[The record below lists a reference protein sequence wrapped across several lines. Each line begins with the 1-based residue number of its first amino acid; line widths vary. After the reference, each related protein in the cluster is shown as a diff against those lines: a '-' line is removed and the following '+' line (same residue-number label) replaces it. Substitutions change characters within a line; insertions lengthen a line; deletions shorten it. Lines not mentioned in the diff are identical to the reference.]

1 MARADTVTLLALD
14 RYAQIMGIN
23 PAHFNQGARTD
34 LMPIK
39 GSCSDVWFQYAWQT
53 PDRISRED
61 IAYAIEEAEY
71 EIAEAC
77 GFWPAPKW
85 IDDEMHQYPRHHRR
99 TVVGAGRNV
108 RSFKKGFRAKW
119 GKFIQ
124 AGQRQVDII
133 GDSVAPVY
141 STEDGDLL
149 NETATVTVAAGDLID
164 PCEIKVYFEDMAGDA
179 AWEIRPARTAV
190 LSGANFVLTFWA
202 WQFILPATWE
212 ALTTED
218 TPLAVDFTD
227 AANLVTNVDVYR
239 EYTDFT
245 ERSAQFYWENED
257 NFIGE
262 TCSSCSGAGCAACE
276 LTTQDGC
283 IHVRDVDK
291 GIVVPVAATY
301 DDDDAEWEEQ
311 TWTDCR
317 EPDQVKIWY
326 YAGDLDNRYLGG
338 HTCDPLSNFWAQTI
352 AWLATARIERPF
364 CACPNVQALANDLR
378 TDMAFIT
385 ENSYLMSER
394 ALDNPFGTRKG
405 EVQAWRRISKFVRKR
420 GKVAVF

>member
-1 MARADTVTLLALD
+1 
-14 RYAQIMGIN
+14 MG
-23 PAHFNQGARTD
+23 
-34 LMPIK
+34 
-39 GSCSDVWFQYAWQT
+39 
-53 PDRISRED
+53 
-61 IAYAIEEAEY
+61 
-71 EIAEAC
+71 
-77 GFWPAPKW
+77 
-85 IDDEMHQYPRHHRR
+85 
-99 TVVGAGRNV
+99 
-108 RSFKKGFRAKW
+108 
-119 GKFIQ
+119 
-124 AGQRQVDII
+124 
-133 GDSVAPVY
+133 
-141 STEDGDLL
+141 
-149 NETATVTVAAGDLID
+149 
-164 PCEIKVYFEDMAGDA
+164 GDA
-179 AWEIRPARTAV
+179 AWEIRPHRTAV
-190 LSGANFVLTFWA
+190 LSGANFVLDFWA
-202 WQFILPATWE
+202 WQFIDPDLWE

-218 TPLAVDFTD
+218 TPSAFDFTD
-227 AANLVTNVDVYR
+227 NATNCVANVDVYR

-262 TCSSCSGAGCAACE
+262 TCSSCSGDGCAACE

-338 HTCDPLSNFWAQTI
+338 HTCDPLSHFWAQTI